1 MKHVIRMFLLLL
13 TILLTCSLCIA
24 CSGDRDPAQT
34 TAEGQTKAEAPSEE
48 TADTAK
54 NEETTTSD
62 SAENTTAEE
71 TGTEEETTDP
81 FAYRNGEDITVVRR
95 ENKEIPVGRLTIL
108 GQDISAFKIISTE
121 EDRGAASTLRDY
133 IAKATGVTPECIREH
148 SGESY
153 PYEIVVGVCNTRSP
167 QSVVDRRAK
176 LGDEGY
182 MIYAEENR
190 LYISGAT
197 MRGTYYAVISF
208 LEDYIGCRFFTED
221 CEVVLPAAS
230 LEIPAGTDEFFVP
243 KLFYRAEYADFCN
256 NNRYAPKHKLN
267 AYLSGNLDG
276 YGGGVSYAAG
286 AFVHTFRQLAEMKEY
301 KVGDQPCLTDP
312 AVYETVLKNVRAWL
326 DSNRNAT
333 IISVSPNDSYT
344 NQAGCQC
351 ANCKALDDQYG
362 SPMGSLLTFVNRIA
376 RDIREDYPQVY
387 VETLAYHYTQ
397 TPPVGLVA
405 EDNVLIRLCPSACC
419 MVHGIAG
426 CEQGDTFRADLTAWS
441 KICKNLSIWHYSV
454 NFGNYLLPLPNL
466 FSIYDDVQLY
476 LQNGVVSIFD
486 EAAYNSRTGEFEE
499 LRSYLFSKLMWNPDM
514 TREEYERHMNEF
526 LQYYYGDGWEYIR
539 RYIDATYTE
548 IAGVAHFNHAAN
560 AETVY
565 PVKKSDDSFAFLS
578 AMYGLF
584 EKAEAAATTPEEA
597 TRIRKSS
604 VQALYLWLYRM
615 DRSAPED
622 MKEKLAALI
631 KEAHIAMSSEGR
643 VVPAKLPVRK
653 PVRLW

>member
-1 MKHVIRMFLLLL
+1 
-13 TILLTCSLCIA
+13 
-24 CSGDRDPAQT
+24 
-34 TAEGQTKAEAPSEE
+34 
-48 TADTAK
+48 
-54 NEETTTSD
+54 
-62 SAENTTAEE
+62 
-71 TGTEEETTDP
+71 
-81 FAYRNGEDITVVRR
+81 
-95 ENKEIPVGRLTIL
+95 
-108 GQDISAFKIISTE
+108 
-121 EDRGAASTLRDY
+121 
-133 IAKATGVTPECIREH
+133 
-148 SGESY
+148 
-153 PYEIVVGVCNTRSP
+153 
-167 QSVVDRRAK
+167 
-176 LGDEGY
+176 
-182 MIYAEENR
+182 
-190 LYISGAT
+190 
-197 MRGTYYAVISF
+197 
-208 LEDYIGCRFFTED
+208 
-221 CEVVLPAAS
+221 
-230 LEIPAGTDEFFVP
+230 
-243 KLFYRAEYADFCN
+243 
-256 NNRYAPKHKLN
+256 
-267 AYLSGNLDG
+267 
-276 YGGGVSYAAG
+276 
-286 AFVHTFRQLAEMKEY
+286 MKEY

-514 TREEYERHMNEF
+514 TREEYNKMR
-526 LQYYYGDGWEYIR
+526 G
-539 RYIDATYTE
+539 
-548 IAGVAHFNHAAN
+548 
-560 AETVY
+560 
-565 PVKKSDDSFAFLS
+565 
-578 AMYGLF
+578 
-584 EKAEAAATTPEEA
+584 
-597 TRIRKSS
+597 SS
-604 VQALYLWLYRM
+604 VREV
-615 DRSAPED
+615 SATHGAISFKDVLLFYQGE
-622 MKEKLAALI
+622 
-631 KEAHIAMSSEGR
+631 
-643 VVPAKLPVRK
+643 
-653 PVRLW
+653 

>member
-13 TILLTCSLCIA
+13 TVLLTCSLCIA

-34 TAEGQTKAEAPSEE
+34 TAEGQTKVEAPSEE
-48 TADTAK
+48 TTDTAK
-54 NEETTTSD
+54 SEETTTSD

-81 FAYRNGEDITVVRR
+81 SAYRNGEDITVVRR
-95 ENKEIPVGRLTIL
+95 EEKEIPVDRLTIL

-167 QSVVDRRAK
+167 QSVTDRRAK

-230 LEIPAGTDEFFVP
+230 LEIPAGTDEIFVP

-256 NNRYAPKHKLN
+256 NNRYASKHKLN

-286 AFVHTFRQLAEMKEY
+286 AFVHTFRQLAEMKNY

-312 AVYETVLKNVRAWL
+312 AVYETVLKNVRTWL

-344 NQAGCQC
+344 DQAGCQC

-419 MVHGIAG
+419 LVHGIAG
-426 CEQGDTFRADLTAWS
+426 CEQGDTFRADLAAWS

-514 TREEYERHMNEF
+514 PREEYERHMNEF

-565 PVKKSDDSFAFLS
+565 PVEKSDDSFAFLS

-584 EKAEAAATTPEEA
+584 EKAESAATTPEEA
-597 TRIRKSS
+597 ARIRKSS

-615 DRSAPED
+615 DRSAPKD

-643 VVPAKLPVRK
+643 VVPAELPVRK
-653 PVRLW
+653 PVRQW

>member
-95 ENKEIPVGRLTIL
+95 ENKEIPVDRLTIL

-333 IISVSPNDSYT
+333 IISVSSNDSYT
-344 NQAGCQC
+344 NQAGCRC

-426 CEQGDTFRADLTAWS
+426 CERGDTFRADLTAWS

-643 VVPAKLPVRK
+643 VMPAKLPVRK

>member
-95 ENKEIPVGRLTIL
+95 ENKEIPVDRLTIL

-344 NQAGCQC
+344 NQAGCRC

-362 SPMGSLLTFVNRIA
+362 SPMGSLS
-376 RDIREDYPQVY
+376 D
-387 VETLAYHYTQ
+387 
-397 TPPVGLVA
+397 
-405 EDNVLIRLCPSACC
+405 LC
-419 MVHGIAG
+419 
-426 CEQGDTFRADLTAWS
+426 Q
-441 KICKNLSIWHYSV
+441 
-454 NFGNYLLPLPNL
+454 
-466 FSIYDDVQLY
+466 
-476 LQNGVVSIFD
+476 
-486 EAAYNSRTGEFEE
+486 
-499 LRSYLFSKLMWNPDM
+499 PDC
-514 TREEYERHMNEF
+514 TRH
-526 LQYYYGDGWEYIR
+526 
-539 RYIDATYTE
+539 
-548 IAGVAHFNHAAN
+548 
-560 AETVY
+560 
-565 PVKKSDDSFAFLS
+565 P
-578 AMYGLF
+578 
-584 EKAEAAATTPEEA
+584 
-597 TRIRKSS
+597 
-604 VQALYLWLYRM
+604 
-615 DRSAPED
+615 
-622 MKEKLAALI
+622 
-631 KEAHIAMSSEGR
+631 
-643 VVPAKLPVRK
+643 
-653 PVRLW
+653 

>member
-13 TILLTCSLCIA
+13 TVLLTCSLCIA

-34 TAEGQTKAEAPSEE
+34 TAEDQTKAEAPSEE
-48 TADTAK
+48 TTDTAK
-54 NEETTTSD
+54 SEETTTSD

-81 FAYRNGEDITVVRR
+81 SAYRNGEDITVVRR
-95 ENKEIPVGRLTIL
+95 EEKEIPVDRLTIL

-167 QSVVDRRAK
+167 QSVTDRRAK

-230 LEIPAGTDEFFVP
+230 LEIPAGTDEIFVP

-256 NNRYAPKHKLN
+256 NNRYASKHKLN

-286 AFVHTFRQLAEMKEY
+286 AFVHTFRQLAEMKNY

-312 AVYETVLKNVRAWL
+312 AVYETVLRNVRAWL

-344 NQAGCQC
+344 DQAGCQC

-419 MVHGIAG
+419 LVHGIAG

-499 LRSYLFSKLMWNPDM
+499 LRSYLFSSPN
-514 TREEYERHMNEF
+514 
-526 LQYYYGDGWEYIR
+526 
-539 RYIDATYTE
+539 
-548 IAGVAHFNHAAN
+548 
-560 AETVY
+560 
-565 PVKKSDDSFAFLS
+565 
-578 AMYGLF
+578 
-584 EKAEAAATTPEEA
+584 
-597 TRIRKSS
+597 
-604 VQALYLWLYRM
+604 
-615 DRSAPED
+615 
-622 MKEKLAALI
+622 
-631 KEAHIAMSSEGR
+631 
-643 VVPAKLPVRK
+643 
-653 PVRLW
+653 

>member
-13 TILLTCSLCIA
+13 TVLLTCSLCIA

-34 TAEGQTKAEAPSEE
+34 TAEDQTKAEAPSEE
-48 TADTAK
+48 TTDTAK

-81 FAYRNGEDITVVRR
+81 SAYRNGEDITVVRR
-95 ENKEIPVGRLTIL
+95 EEKEIPVDRLTIL

-167 QSVVDRRAK
+167 QSVTDRRAK

-230 LEIPAGTDEFFVP
+230 LEIPAGTDEIFVP

-256 NNRYAPKHKLN
+256 NNRYASKHKLN

-286 AFVHTFRQLAEMKEY
+286 AFVHTFRQLAEMKNY

-312 AVYETVLKNVRAWL
+312 AVYETVLRNVRAWL

-344 NQAGCQC
+344 DQAGCQC

-419 MVHGIAG
+419 LVHGIAG
-426 CEQGDTFRADLTAWS
+426 CEQGDTFRADLAAWS

-514 TREEYERHMNEF
+514 PREEYERHMNEF

-565 PVKKSDDSFAFLS
+565 PVEKSDDSFAFLS

-584 EKAEAAATTPEEA
+584 EKAESAATTPEEA
-597 TRIRKSS
+597 ARIRKSS

-615 DRSAPED
+615 DRSAPKD

-643 VVPAKLPVRK
+643 VVPAELPVRK
-653 PVRLW
+653 PVRQW